1 MISIQER
8 DLRLLL
14 VNRGFTKN
22 AADNLIKAIK
32 RSVDSKV
39 TNERSDIEKR
49 YGISADTM
57 VIHMLWERYCKYI
70 NIDPKSR
77 LRGDSLSLVRD
88 ACICLQYICIELG
101 MDLDLQTIDR
111 FLKYAHYIS
120 EKSGYTRLSLRA
132 LSYNVDKVLE
142 LFNKANIV
150 KESGDFPLIRR
161 MQRKYASYLKI
172 NIVSELD
179 NVENIYYFY
188 QALQNIKR
196 HTSYDEKSSEK
207 IVDLFIHNNMSY
219 WKDKGIIPTA
229 KNLADIKALS
239 SLSKLK

>member
-1 MISIQER
+1 MISIQET
-8 DLRLLL
+8 DLMLLL
-14 VNRGFTKN
+14 VNRGFTKT
-22 AADNLIKAIK
+22 AADNLITAIK

-39 TNERSDIEKR
+39 TNEKSSIEKR
-49 YGISADTM
+49 YGISADTKL
-57 VIHMLWERYCKYI
+57 IGKLWERYCIYI
-70 NIDPKSR
+70 NIKPTSK
-77 LRGDSLSLVRD
+77 LKGVSLILVRD

-111 FLKYAHYIS
+111 FLKYSHYVS

-132 LSYNVDKVLE
+132 LSYNTDKVLE

-161 MQRKYASYLKI
+161 MQRKYAASLKI
-172 NIVSELD
+172 NIVPELD

-188 QALQNIKR
+188 MALQNIKR
-196 HTSYDEKSSEK
+196 HNSYNEKSSEK
-207 IVDLFIHNNMSY
+207 IVDIFMHNNMCY
-219 WKDKGIIPTA
+219 WKDKGIIPSP